1 MGNIMDELDF
11 IYICDEC
18 DTLATVIHEGNTIT
32 ITQCECVS
40 KENNK

>member
-32 ITQCECVS
+32 INPCQCI
-40 KENNK
+40 KENK

>member
-1 MGNIMDELDF
+1 MGNIMDELDY

-18 DTLATVIHEGNTIT
+18 DTLATVIQQGNTIT

-40 KENNK
+40 KENK

>member
-18 DTLATVIHEGNTIT
+18 ETLASVIRQGNTIT
-32 ITQCECVS
+32 INQCSCTT
-40 KENNK
+40 KGN